1 MAWLDRGQASM
12 KRKDVAQTKRVLW
25 RMTEA
30 APQGEFVD
38 TTKPQPPA
46 PAPAPVE
53 KAEPSYGS
61 WLESSF
67 ELLHGTEIH
76 DGPDTVPDD
85 LFDEL
90 FAPPATR
97 SAAAEDAGSL
107 DDAPSKKPAK
117 KP

>member
-1 MAWLDRGQASM
+1 M

-38 TTKPQPPA
+38 ANKPAA
-46 PAPAPVE
+46 PAPATPAVE
-53 KAEPSYGS
+53 KPEPSYGS

-67 ELLHGTEIH
+67 ELLHGTEIN

-90 FAPPATR
+90 FAPRPA
-97 SAAAEDAGSL
+97 SPVVAEEDAGS
-107 DDAPSKKPAK
+107 AESASSKKPAK

>member
-1 MAWLDRGQASM
+1 M

-30 APQGEFVD
+30 VPQGEFVD
-38 TTKPQPPA
+38 TSKPPA
-46 PAPAPVE
+46 PAPAPAAAE
-53 KAEPSYGS
+53 KPEPSYGS

-67 ELLHGTEIH
+67 ELLHGTEIN
-76 DGPDTVPDD
+76 DSPDTVPDD

-90 FAPPATR
+90 FAPQPAPPAD
-97 SAAAEDAGSL
+97 AAPIADA
-107 DDAPSKKPAK
+107 ASKKPAK